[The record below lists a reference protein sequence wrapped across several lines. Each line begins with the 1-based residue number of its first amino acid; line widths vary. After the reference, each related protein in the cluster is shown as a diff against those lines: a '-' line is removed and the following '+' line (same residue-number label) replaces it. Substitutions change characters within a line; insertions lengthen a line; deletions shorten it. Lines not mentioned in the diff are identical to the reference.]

1 MCGSFR
7 VVLCAFSLGL
17 SVLFFA
23 VSIVSV
29 AFSPVVL
36 FSVVF
41 LSLVLSLGL
50 SVGFRF
56 RLVFFIFGFS
66 RWISVFSLVS
76 SVLASV
82 RPQPP
87 R

>member
-7 VVLCAFSLGL
+7 VVLCSFSLGL

-36 FSVVF
+36 FPVVF

-66 RWISVFSLVS
+66 RWISVLSLVS
-76 SVLASV
+76 FVLASA

>member
-23 VSIVSV
+23 VSIVS
-29 AFSPVVL
+29 VVL

-66 RWISVFSLVS
+66 RWISVLSLVS
-76 SVLASV
+76 FVLASA